1 MLDDDAVIAESWQ
14 QLGAATRTAAAAAT
28 AGINRLLDDISPPD
42 SSLLPRDWP
51 RPQTDSSDAD
61 RTPNGRTTAGR

>member
-14 QLGAATRTAAAAAT
+14 QLGAATRTAAAAT

-51 RPQTDSSDAD
+51 RPRTDSSDAD
-61 RTPNGRTTAGR
+61 RTSNGRTTAAR